1 MVPAMSDQ
9 QVLPEQSIDWNAM
22 DLGPDLPLADF
33 TSTWPWDE
41 ERIRAM
47 ALYCSD
53 GRWGLAFD
61 EFCHKHLRIP
71 RYDRWAVP
79 GGPAW
84 LVAGEEDVGFSQAA
98 RQQLDFLVQ
107 AHGLERIVLITH
119 YGCAYYG
126 ERLKRSPDECLPAQ
140 SADLR
145 RAADTLREW
154 YPDMRVENYIAM
166 RSGNRLSF
174 HAESN
179 SRL

>member
-1 MVPAMSDQ
+1 MRTAMTDARLLSESSINCDQ
-9 QVLPEQSIDWNAM
+9 M

-33 TSTWPWDE
+33 TSTWTWDA

-84 LVAGEEDVGFSQAA
+84 LVPGDDDAGFLQAA
-98 RQQLDFLVQ
+98 RLQLDFLVQ
-107 AHGLERIVLITH
+107 AHGLERIVLVTH

-126 ERLKRSPDECLPAQ
+126 ERLKGAPDECLPAQ
-140 SADLR
+140 ITDLQR
-145 RAADTLREW
+145 VANTLREW
-154 YPDMRVENYIAM
+154 YPGMRVETFLAM
-166 RSGNRLSF
+166 RSGSRLSF
-174 HAESN
+174 HGVQD
-179 SRL
+179 

>member
-1 MVPAMSDQ
+1 MGDSQM
-9 QVLPEQSIDWNAM
+9 QSCLKTNECGIE
-22 DLGPDLPLADF
+22 LGPNLRMADF
-33 TSTWPWDE
+33 TSTWPWDA

-84 LVAGEEDVGFSQAA
+84 LVPSQEDNCFSQTA
-98 RQQLDFLVQ
+98 RQQLDFLVD

-126 ERLKRSPDECLPAQ
+126 ERLKCSPDESLPAQ

-145 RAADTLREW
+145 LAAATLQES
-154 YPDMRVENYIAM
+154 YPNMQVESYLAM

-174 HAESN
+174 HAVGN
-179 SRL
+179 SPMQ

>member
-1 MVPAMSDQ
+1 M
-9 QVLPEQSIDWNAM
+9 E
-22 DLGPDLPLADF
+22 LGPDLPLADF

-84 LVAGEEDVGFSQAA
+84 LLPSGDDTGFLQAA
-98 RQQLDFLVQ
+98 RLQLDFLVQ

-126 ERLKRSPDECLPAQ
+126 ERLKRSPEECLPAQ
-140 SADLR
+140 TADLR
-145 RAADTLREW
+145 LAAETLRQW
-154 YPDMRVENYIAM
+154 YPEMQVENFLAM
-166 RSGNRLSF
+166 RSGSRLSF
-174 HAESN
+174 HAVVD
-179 SRL
+179 

>member
-1 MVPAMSDQ
+1 MSES
-9 QVLPEQSIDWNAM
+9 QVLSGSEIEWVAM
-22 DLGPDLPLADF
+22 ELGPDLPMADF
-33 TSTWPWDE
+33 TSTWAWDA
-41 ERIRAM
+41 ERVRAM

-71 RYDRWAVP
+71 QYDRWAVP

-84 LVAGEEDVGFSQAA
+84 LVPSEEDNGFSQAA
-98 RQQLDFLVQ
+98 RQQLDFLVE

-126 ERLKRSPDECLPAQ
+126 QQLKCSPDESLPAQ

-145 RAADTLREW
+145 RAAATLQQW
-154 YPDMRVENYIAM
+154 YPNMRVESYLAM
-166 RSGNRLSF
+166 RSGSQLSF
-174 HAESN
+174 HAVEN
-179 SRL
+179 SPVQ